1 MNTSSQGTEI
11 EVRMLRPE
19 DETVL
24 QNVASD
30 VFDEMINPDL
40 VTEFLCDSRHH
51 LVVALDGDLVV
62 GFASGVTYL
71 HPDKPLAL
79 WINEV
84 GVAPTHQRQG
94 IGQRV
99 MQTLLEL
106 GRGLGCE
113 QAWVL
118 TERSNTPARGLYE
131 SIGGQIPSDDTILYE
146 FQLQTGGRQW
156 NTAHLA
162 IQD

>member
-30 VFDEMINPDL
+30 VFDETINPDL

-99 MQTLLEL
+99 MQTLLEF
-106 GRGLGCE
+106 GRGMGCTE
-113 QAWVL
+113 AWVQ
-118 TERSNTPARGLYE
+118 TDRSNAPARNLYE
-131 SIGGQIPSDDTILYE
+131 SVGGEQYSEETVIYE
-146 FQLQTGGRQW
+146 FQLQ
-156 NTAHLA
+156 
-162 IQD
+162 

>member
-1 MNTSSQGTEI
+1 VNNRPMLEI
-11 EVRMLRPE
+11 R
-19 DETVL
+19 VL
-24 QNVASD
+24 QPGDEHLLEHVAVD
-30 VFDEMINPDL
+30 VFDDPIDL
-40 VTEFLCDSRHH
+40 QRTRDFLKDQHHH
-51 LVVALDGDLVV
+51 LIVALDANLVV
-62 GFASGVTYL
+62 GFASGMTYL
-71 HPDKPLAL
+71 HPDKPLEL

-84 GVAPTHQRQG
+84 GVAPSHHHQG

-99 MQTLLEL
+99 VQALLEL

-131 SIGGQIPSDDTILYE
+131 STGGQIPSDDTILYE

-156 NTAHLA
+156 NTANLA